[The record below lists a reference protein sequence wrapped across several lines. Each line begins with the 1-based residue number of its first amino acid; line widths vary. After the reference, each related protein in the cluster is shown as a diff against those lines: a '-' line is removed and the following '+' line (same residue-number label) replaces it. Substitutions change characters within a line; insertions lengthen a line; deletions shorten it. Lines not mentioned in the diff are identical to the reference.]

1 MIWSKARRLEWFAY
15 KRQSDMSLVRRVA
28 TICGVLTKSIGSKS
42 GSLILQEEL
51 SLCGEEIVSIWQVY
65 LRFFFSVIEGV
76 WKVGVGVQVTKM
88 NMYSSGSLKER
99 MDVRDKRCE
108 IRKSWHNKVWCVV
121 GDFNSIR
128 RKEERKSVIL
138 VSGYSREISWFN
150 EFIEKSE
157 LMDISIVGRKF
168 TWYKLNGSI
177 KSIMERI
184 LVSREWLD
192 VWPNSKQFVLSRLI
206 SDHCALVLRISLV
219 DWGPNLSGVW
229 MCGKEIEG
237 F

>member
-1 MIWSKARRLEWFAY
+1 
-15 KRQSDMSLVRRVA
+15 
-28 TICGVLTKSIGSKS
+28 
-42 GSLILQEEL
+42 
-51 SLCGEEIVSIWQVY
+51 
-65 LRFFFSVIEGV
+65 
-76 WKVGVGVQVTKM
+76 
-88 NMYSSGSLKER
+88 
-99 MDVRDKRCE
+99 
-108 IRKSWHNKVWCVV
+108 
-121 GDFNSIR
+121 
-128 RKEERKSVIL
+128 
-138 VSGYSREISWFN
+138 
-150 EFIEKSE
+150 
-157 LMDISIVGRKF
+157 MDISIVGRKF